1 MSLRPWQAVS
11 RGNIP
16 RLLIFI
22 SALLLAA
29 ASPAGRALALESPW
43 IDGYKTRARLTA
55 GVTSAEAGSRLLA
68 FVEIELPAG
77 WKTYWRNP
85 GDAGGL
91 PPAFDWSKSS
101 NLAAA
106 TVLYP
111 APKLMTDKAG
121 NTFGYTDRVTFPVDI
136 KPKDAGQPIKLALR
150 LQYGICKDICV
161 PAEAELELEIPS
173 GTTDGPPPGA
183 MDALAS
189 VPRGDGERRSGD
201 PVLKRT
207 EARLD
212 GPKPLLI
219 LETSFAGDASGA
231 VVLLEAPDGLY
242 VPLPAK
248 TKDNGGGSLTFEAD
262 LSRDVDLAA
271 LKGKTITATLV
282 GKNGASVSSFR
293 IE

>member
-1 MSLRPWQAVS
+1 
-11 RGNIP
+11 
-16 RLLIFI
+16 
-22 SALLLAA
+22 
-29 ASPAGRALALESPW
+29 
-43 IDGYKTRARLTA
+43 
-55 GVTSAEAGSRLLA
+55 
-68 FVEIELPAG
+68 
-77 WKTYWRNP
+77 
-85 GDAGGL
+85 
-91 PPAFDWSKSS
+91 
-101 NLAAA
+101 
-106 TVLYP
+106 
-111 APKLMTDKAG
+111 
-121 NTFGYTDRVTFPVDI
+121 
-136 KPKDAGQPIKLALR
+136 
-150 LQYGICKDICV
+150 
-161 PAEAELELEIPS
+161 
-173 GTTDGPPPGA
+173 

>member
-1 MSLRPWQAVS
+1 L
-11 RGNIP
+11 
-16 RLLIFI
+16 
-22 SALLLAA
+22 
-29 ASPAGRALALESPW
+29 
-43 IDGYKTRARLTA
+43 A
-55 GVTSAEAGSRLLA
+55 GVSGAEDGSRLLA

-91 PPAFDWSKSS
+91 PPTFDWSKSS
-101 NLAAA
+101 NLASA

-121 NTFGYTDRVTFPVDI
+121 NTIGYKDRVIFPVEI
-136 KPKDAGQPIKLALR
+136 KPKDASQAINLVAG

-161 PAEAELELEIPS
+161 PVEAELSLDVPPNM
-173 GTTDGPPPGA
+173 TDGAPPA
-183 MDALAS
+183 ALEALAH

-201 PVLKRT
+201 PALKRA
-207 EARLD
+207 EVKLD
-212 GPKPLLI
+212 GAKPLII
-219 LETSFAGDASGA
+219 LEASFEGDPGGA
-231 VVLLEAPDGLY
+231 AIFLEAPDGLY
-242 VPLPAK
+242 MPVPTR
-248 TKDNGGGSLTFEAD
+248 TKDNGGGVLTFEAD

-282 GKNGASVSSFR
+282 GPTGASVSSFR